1 MIEEGDAALLVFG
14 KTSFFVIIERKEFH
28 THFGKLDLGEVIG
41 KEYGVKVA
49 SHSGSEFRV
58 LRPNFIDYIKK
69 MRKMPQ
75 IILPKDACQI
85 IAHTGLA
92 PGWNVVEAGAGSAAL
107 TIFLATMVCPGRV
120 YSYEVNPKFA
130 SVAQKNI
137 EGMGLKNVELKM
149 KDIYEG
155 IDEKD
160 VDLVCLD
167 LAEPERVCSHAWEA
181 LLFGGYVF
189 SYSPTIDQTMKFT
202 AEAKKCGF
210 SVKTIECLVR
220 EYEDEKG
227 MRPKTVMLG
236 HTGYM
241 TFGRKV

>member
-1 MIEEGDAALLVFG
+1 MIAEGDAVLLVH
-14 KTSFFVIIERKEFH
+14 KKKSFFLIAERKDFH
-28 THFGKLDLGEVIG
+28 THFGRLDLGELLG
-41 KEYGVKVA
+41 KEYGTVIV

-75 IILPKDACQI
+75 IILPKDASQI
-85 IAHTGLA
+85 IAHTGLS
-92 PGWNVVEAGAGSAAL
+92 PGWNVVEAGGGSGAL
-107 TIFLATMVCPGRV
+107 TIFLAIISYPGHV
-120 YSYEVNPKFA
+120 FSYEIDQRFVQ
-130 SVAQKNI
+130 VARKNI
-137 EGMGLKNVELKM
+137 EGFGIKNVVLKI

-155 IDEKD
+155 IDEKN

-167 LAEPERVCSHAWEA
+167 LAEPEKVCAFAWDA
-181 LLFGGYVF
+181 LVFGGYIF
-189 SYSPTIDQTMKFT
+189 SYSPTIDQTIKFT
-202 AEAKKCGF
+202 SEAKRCGF

-236 HTGYM
+236 HTDYM